1 MTFLYHLFCFFI
13 LSVQVDLSPHKNQCR
28 QSNQDQQ
35 SCHQKLRSSCQHS
48 SNIRIYNR
56 CRKLSYTSCHKK
68 RYKRHRSK
76 SCCITYNIKR
86 NKRKQTTDQ
95 NCILSIFFNK
105 CIYLL
110 HSSFT
115 SKLFCHITSK
125 YSCNEKAY
133 RCSCHRTAP

>member
-13 LSVQVDLSPHKNQCR
+13 LSVHVDLSPHKNQCR
-28 QSNQDQQ
+28 QSKQDQQ

-95 NCILSIFFNK
+95 NCILSIFFNSERLRESARGRRRLM
-105 CIYLL
+105 LL
-110 HSSFT
+110 ANRCYVLIFT
-115 SKLFCHITSK
+115 LLL
-125 YSCNEKAY
+125 
-133 RCSCHRTAP
+133 R